1 MMKKVIAVLAA
12 TTGLVAGAFA
22 DTYNLADVKA
32 HTTFS
37 GVGHVLTGKLG
48 KNVKISLAD
57 GAKFTLRDV
66 TINGV
71 NDSGCMWAGLTCE
84 GNATI
89 ILDGSNIIKG
99 FYQDYP
105 GIFVPSGKTLT
116 IKGVGSLSTG
126 SSGIGFASGIGGAN
140 GLPCGSI
147 VIESG

>member
-1 MMKKVIAVLAA
+1 MRRIAATIAAAAGLAA
-12 TTGLVAGAFA
+12 VAFA
-22 DTYNLADVKA
+22 DTYDLSAVKA
-32 HTTFS
+32 RTTFS

-105 GIFVPSGKTLT
+105 GIFVPCGCTLT
-116 IKGVGSLSTG
+116 IKGAGSLEARSNG
-126 SSGIGFASGIGGAN
+126 YAAGVGG
-140 GLPCGSI
+140 LL
-147 VIESG
+147 ESLDGELGDNPHP